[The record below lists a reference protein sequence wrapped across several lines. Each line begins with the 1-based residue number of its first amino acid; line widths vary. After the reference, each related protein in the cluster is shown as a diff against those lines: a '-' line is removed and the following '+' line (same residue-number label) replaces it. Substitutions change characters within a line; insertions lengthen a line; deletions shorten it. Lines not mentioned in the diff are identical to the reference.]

1 MLRKNMRKTLN
12 SFTCS
17 YIKIVIMLVRAFAH
31 QNLQQSLQFGRRD
44 AATKIVRTFWITV
57 SFKPM
62 RVSATGAKN

>member
-1 MLRKNMRKTLN
+1 MRKTLN

-44 AATKIVRTFWITV
+44 AATKFVRTFWITV
-57 SFKPM
+57 SFEPM
-62 RVSATGAKN
+62 LASATGAKN